1 MTSVD
6 TGNLRMA
13 ASPRRAARARLTER
27 LVLATTSIALI
38 FALAIAF
45 GFISG

>member
-6 TGNLRMA
+6 TGNPRMTTG
-13 ASPRRAARARLTER
+13 PCRAARARLTER
-27 LVLATTSIALI
+27 LVLTTTSIALI
-38 FALAIAF
+38 FALSIAF